1 MAGTR
6 SDVQLTRRRMAWSRH
21 LDTVPWWLVIVLAA
35 GALVLFSML
44 SNERYV
50 NALSYLIRGV
60 RLTVFISVVSY
71 LVALVLGLIAG
82 LGRVSRNKLINTIAT
97 LYVEVVRG
105 VPLLVIIIYAHY
117 VVAPFLGTNRQ
128 PVFSGIMALSFGYGA
143 YLAEVFRA
151 GIESIERGQGEAAR
165 SLGMSYRQSM
175 RYIILPQAIR
185 RVLPPLGNDFVAML
199 KDSSLVSAIAISE
212 LTKLGQIEAARTF
225 DTFRT
230 YNAVAFLYLTLTLI
244 LSLGVRYLER
254 ISSVGR
260 R

>member
-1 MAGTR
+1 MAGAR
-6 SDVQLTRRRMAWSRH
+6 SDVQIGRRGATWSRVVAA
-21 LDTVPWWLVIVLAA
+21 TPWWLVIILVA
-35 GALVLFSML
+35 GGVVLFSML
-44 SNERYV
+44 TNARYV
-50 NALSYLIRGV
+50 DALRYLIRGV
-60 RLTVFISVVSY
+60 GLTVLLSVSSY
-71 LVALVLGLIAG
+71 AAAMVLGLVAG
-82 LGRVSRNKLINTIAT
+82 LGRVSRSRLLYTIST
-97 LYVEVVRG
+97 VYVEIVRG

-117 VVAPFLGTNRQ
+117 VVAPMIGTNRYAA
-128 PVFSGIMALSFGYGA
+128 FSGFMALSFGYGA

-175 RYIILPQAIR
+175 RYIILPQAVR

-199 KDSSLVSAIAISE
+199 KDSSLVSAIAVSE
-212 LTKLGQIEAARTF
+212 LTKLGQIQAARTF

-230 YNAVAFLYLTLTLI
+230 YNAVAVLYLILTLL

-254 ISSVGR
+254 ISSFGR

>member
-1 MAGTR
+1 MAGAR
-6 SDVQLTRRRMAWSRH
+6 SEVQLPRRRVSWSNR
-21 LDTVPWWLVIVLAA
+21 LARVPWWLLIVLAT
-35 GALVLFSML
+35 GTFVLFSML
-44 SNERYV
+44 ANERYV

-60 RLTVFISVVSY
+60 GLTLFLSVVSY
-71 LVALVLGLIAG
+71 TVALVLGLIAG
-82 LGRVSRNKLINTIAT
+82 LGRVARNPISNTIAT

-105 VPLLVIIIYAHY
+105 IPLLVIIIYAHF
-117 VVAPFLGTNRQ
+117 VVAPALGTNRM
-128 PVFSGIMALSFGYGA
+128 PVISGIMALSFCYGA

-175 RYIILPQAIR
+175 RYVILPQAIR
-185 RVLPPLGNDFVAML
+185 RVLPPLGNDFIAML
-199 KDSSLVSAIAISE
+199 KDSSLVSVIAINE

-225 DTFRT
+225 DFFRT
-230 YNAVAFLYLTLTLI
+230 YNAVAFLYLTLTLL

-254 ISSVGR
+254 ITSYGR